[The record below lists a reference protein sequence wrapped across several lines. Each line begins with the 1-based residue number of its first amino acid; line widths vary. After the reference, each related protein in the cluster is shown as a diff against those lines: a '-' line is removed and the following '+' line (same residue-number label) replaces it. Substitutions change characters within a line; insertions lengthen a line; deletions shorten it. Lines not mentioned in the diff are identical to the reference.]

1 MIGVSFIGKNGSSAV
16 VLKLTRIEHGSAAE
30 PFPQDT
36 NIAARD
42 CHQHERR
49 YGQEAGT
56 SSRFP

>member
-1 MIGVSFIGKNGSSAV
+1 MRIPSFLSLRGF
-16 VLKLTRIEHGSAAE
+16 EHGSAAE

-42 CHQHERR
+42 CRQHERR